1 MKNLLAVV
9 GGRLLEEVKKNWSSS
24 LLQAKGMG
32 KSTDEGGHFSAVS
45 LSLSALHIHSY
56 LLLGFFWR
64 AGRSHGHPWSPCSFV
79 LGRKRRAE
87 KKKKKK
93 PKKVIRSKCTF
104 RPKHTETPRN
114 FTRGGMG
121 GCLVPV
127 CIPVQDFPSI
137 LDGTECNIQLCLE
150 QSVDQ
155 RKHDARVQSNM

>member
-93 PKKVIRSKCTF
+93 KTQKSNLAEMYFPA
-104 RPKHTETPRN
+104 ETLRN

-127 CIPVQDFPSI
+127 CIPVRDFPSV
-137 LDGTECNIQLCLE
+137 LDGTEWNIQLCLE

-155 RKHDARVQSNM
+155 HKHDARVQSNM